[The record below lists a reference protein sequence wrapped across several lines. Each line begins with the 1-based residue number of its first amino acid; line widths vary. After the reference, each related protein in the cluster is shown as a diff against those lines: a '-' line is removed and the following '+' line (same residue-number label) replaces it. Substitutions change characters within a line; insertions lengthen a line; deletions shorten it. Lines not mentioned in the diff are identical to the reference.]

1 MLLQPTT
8 SSVTYHV
15 LRPRCAVDV
24 AASVSFTEIPL
35 PSKVIRYSS
44 HSTVSH
50 SSVSCCPSRRQ
61 AARQPVAGNHLP
73 TSIFQSDRLLWWAV
87 RLAYTCR
94 SWHQRWEI
102 HLMQRHN
109 CPSSVVS
116 QYVNGDLVSLLDT
129 HDLRQFV
136 ASRTT
141 RRLQQLAVQLMHDVV
156 TWLFSQMS
164 PATSISNIL
173 FWQADRETWVTE
185 WQLWR

>member
-1 MLLQPTT
+1 
-8 SSVTYHV
+8 
-15 LRPRCAVDV
+15 
-24 AASVSFTEIPL
+24 
-35 PSKVIRYSS
+35 
-44 HSTVSH
+44 
-50 SSVSCCPSRRQ
+50 
-61 AARQPVAGNHLP
+61 
-73 TSIFQSDRLLWWAV
+73 
-87 RLAYTCR
+87 
-94 SWHQRWEI
+94 
-102 HLMQRHN
+102 MQRHN

-173 FWQADRETWVTE
+173 F
-185 WQLWR
+185 